1 MKIYKRSIA
10 LILVMGMMLTA
21 SCGKTAEETSAET
34 TAAETEVTETTAV
47 ETTVE
52 TSETAEQTEASEET
66 EAEELFSSFVGEEF
80 DLNEYPFDIS
90 EDAFLSSCEQVGSN
104 IYDDV
109 DEFMNVF
116 NNIRLASSNAIARY
130 NEGIAVV
137 SSDEAVEEMLTALAD
152 PTATNEEFNS
162 HLTKIG
168 IFTAADPY
176 TQDYQ
181 IVVMY
186 YEVDDAS
193 VLTEW
198 FSGAAER
205 FFEGAEATMPEGGGM
220 ELEINGYSNGD
231 AGAVVSSYVVSAE
244 EIQTQGYPEHTGAYI
259 GFYVNGTSALYITVT
274 DFDDDAHGIEMYQTF
289 CDTMGIMDALPE

>member
-21 SCGKTAEETSAET
+21 SCGKTVEETSAET

-52 TSETAEQTEASEET
+52 TSETAEQTEVSEET
-66 EAEELFSSFVGEEF
+66 EAEEMFSAFEGEEF

-90 EDAFLSSCEQVGSN
+90 EDTFLSSCEQVGSN
-104 IYDDV
+104 IYDGV

-116 NNIRLASSNAIARY
+116 NNIRLASGDAIARY

-137 SSDEAVEEMLTALAD
+137 SSDEDVEDMLTALAD

-168 IFTAADPY
+168 VYTSADPY

-181 IVVMY
+181 VVIMY
-186 YEVDDAS
+186 YEVDDPS
-193 VLTEW
+193 VLAEW

-231 AGAVVSSYVVSAE
+231 AGAVVASYVLSAE
-244 EIQTQGYPEHTGAYI
+244 EIQAQGYPEHTGAYI
-259 GFYVNGTSALYITVT
+259 GFYINGTSALYITVT
-274 DFDDDAHGIEMYQTF
+274 DFDDDAQGIEIYETF
-289 CDTMGIMDALPE
+289 CDTMGIMDGLPE